1 MCMKNTI
8 LKQINDIGAKIGYPF
23 YFYSDGSF
31 GKSIVSGKLNAI
43 VIVKGKFTASA
54 LKDEC
59 LAVWDDENLSFGDA
73 VICLK
78 EKMNFP
84 IYIYSDGI
92 CEKTPRLG
100 RLYSV
105 MVVKNSFVVQEM
117 TKKVCHSVNPKIDH
131 ITPKVPRAK
140 WIMPV
145 PVVNDPTPLQ
155 LARLEVVRQALSEGI
170 DLTYEELTYEEEVAL
185 VYFGTDEEVRAYF
198 PYLKCSELLI
208 WKGNQ
213 KLLEDYI
220 EDNSFCREDVLMLM
234 AERCSDEVI
243 LKYFDNWLV
252 DVKFVEKLLELERFE
267 LIEKIQEVSSLN
279 HPSALG
285 EVACYVETIL
295 KAGYPQLLKIQIRK
309 YDDWLYDDVVL
320 LMQSGNLEMIKY
332 YLDYH
337 PLCSAAQKELVKL
350 ANSQLIEMY
359 QERYGFDADIAEMAK
374 WRGLLSV

>member
-1 MCMKNTI
+1 MKNTI

-31 GKSIVSGKLNAI
+31 GKSIVSGKMNAI
-43 VIVKGKFTASA
+43 VVVHGKFTASD

-59 LAVWDDENLSFGDA
+59 LAVWDDENLSLGEA
-73 VICLK
+73 IICLK

-84 IYIYSDGI
+84 IYVYSDGI

-100 RLYSV
+100 RCSSI
-105 MVVKNSFVVQEM
+105 MVVKKSFIVREM
-117 TKKVCHSVNPKIDH
+117 TEKVCQSVNPKIDY
-131 ITPKVPRAK
+131 IMPEVPRAK
-140 WIMPV
+140 WVMPA
-145 PVVNDPTPLQ
+145 PVVNNPTPLQ
-155 LARLEVVRQALSEGI
+155 LARLEVARQALLEGV
-170 DLTYEELTYEEEVAL
+170 DLTYEEEEAL

-198 PYLKCSELLI
+198 PYLECSELLI

-213 KLLEDYI
+213 KLLEEYI
-220 EDNSFCREDVLMLM
+220 EDNSFCCEDVL

-243 LKYFDNWLV
+243 LKYFDNWLM
-252 DVKFVEKLLELERFE
+252 DVKFMEKLLELERFE

-285 EVACYVETIL
+285 EVARYVEAIL
-295 KAGYPQLLKIQIRK
+295 KAGYPQLLKIQIQK
-309 YDDWLYDDVVL
+309 YDDWLDDDVVL
-320 LMQSGNLEMIKY
+320 LVQSGNLEMVKY

-337 PLCSAAQKELVKL
+337 RLCSVAQKELVKL

-374 WRGLLSV
+374 WRGLLSA

>member
-1 MCMKNTI
+1 MKNTI

-23 YFYSDGSF
+23 YFYADGSF
-31 GKSIVSGKLNAI
+31 GKSIVSGKMNAI
-43 VIVKGKFTASA
+43 VVVKGKFTASD
-54 LKDEC
+54 LKNEC
-59 LAVWDDENLSFGDA
+59 LAVWDDENLSFGEA

-92 CEKTPRLG
+92 CEKTPCFG
-100 RLYSV
+100 GCSSV
-105 MVVKNSFVVQEM
+105 MVVKKSFIVREM
-117 TKKVCHSVNPKIDH
+117 TEKECQSVNSKIDH
-131 ITPKVPRAK
+131 IAPEVPRAK
-140 WIMPV
+140 WVMPK
-145 PVVNDPTPLQ
+145 PVVNNPTPLQ
-155 LARLEVVRQALSEGI
+155 LARLEVARQALLEGV
-170 DLTYEELTYEEEVAL
+170 DLTYEEEEAL
-185 VYFGTDEEVRAYF
+185 VFWGTDDEVRAYF
-198 PYLKCSELLI
+198 PYLECDELLI

-213 KLLEDYI
+213 NLLEEYI
-220 EDNSFCREDVLMLM
+220 EDNCFYSEECKDVL

-252 DVKFVEKLLELERFE
+252 DVKFMEKLLELGRFE
-267 LIEKIQEVSSLN
+267 LIEKIQKVSSLN

-285 EVACYVETIL
+285 EVARYVKAIL
-295 KAGYPQLLKIQIRK
+295 KAGYPQLLKIQIQK
-309 YDDWLYDDVVL
+309 YDDWFEDDVVL
-320 LMQSGNLEMIKY
+320 LVQSGNLEMIKY

-337 PLCSAAQKELVKL
+337 RLCSAAQKELVKL